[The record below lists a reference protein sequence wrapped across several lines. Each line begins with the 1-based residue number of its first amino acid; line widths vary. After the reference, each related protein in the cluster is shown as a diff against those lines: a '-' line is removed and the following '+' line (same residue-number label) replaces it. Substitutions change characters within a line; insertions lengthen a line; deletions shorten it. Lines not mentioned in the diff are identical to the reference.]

1 MEFAGI
7 GLFQINSFIKMKLKN
22 RSASKL
28 LELFLIYD
36 SHESKSAS
44 ETTNLLVI
52 FLYGLEFEAS
62 FLFFFRLSLETA
74 EKLFDFYRKRWS
86 IARVFFNLESNRW
99 NLMKNKI

>member
-62 FLFFFRLSLETA
+62 FPFFFLDFHWKQQKNYLIFIEKGGLSRECS
-74 EKLFDFYRKRWS
+74 S
-86 IARVFFNLESNRW
+86 I
-99 NLMKNKI
+99 